1 MNLKLR
7 VLSIAVLVVYSAV
20 AAGAQRKSQAE
31 STEWISLCSKCLSP
45 SVASKSGFGTANAV
59 AEGKVTL
66 ADAKQWCASWEP
78 DSKAC
83 PKEQL
88 TNEKDQAYRVSANCK
103 AGKLTSFDG
112 LSYTYAGVWNNDDIG
127 GGRPKFRGSDGKI
140 VGRDNASGGLTLAA
154 NWELLCSTAV
164 PGKAAVMPASV
175 AATRTVDA
183 CSGKQHCDSNR
194 AFSAEILQLSDAFV
208 GNTRH
213 HLVKLNVRFT
223 NLTDRPLTLGY
234 VNYTSS
240 MTDNLGNAYI
250 WGRPGT
256 HDISAQ
262 GIGVVERRSANAQ
275 FVLSPG
281 ESRNA
286 LFQVVRYN
294 AGRNATGR
302 SFNYNVTIA
311 ELERSAANQV
321 RSRNQYSMSF
331 PQLTLGR

>member
-1 MNLKLR
+1 MNSKRLGI
-7 VLSIAVLVVYSAV
+7 SIAVLAV
-20 AAGAQRKSQAE
+20 CVCMVAGAQRKNQAE

-78 DSKAC
+78 DNKAC
-83 PKEQL
+83 SKEQL
-88 TNEKDQAYRVSANCK
+88 TNEKGQTYRISANCT
-103 AGKLTSFDG
+103 AGKITSVDG
-112 LSYTYAGVWNNDDIG
+112 SSYTYAGVWNNDDIG
-127 GGRPKFRGSDGKI
+127 GGRPKFRSSEGKV
-140 VGRDNASGGLTLAA
+140 VGRDNASGGLDLAA
-154 NWELLCSTAV
+154 NWELLCPRSGVMKTAAKSV
-164 PGKAAVMPASV
+164 PV
-175 AATRTVDA
+175 ATAPKIDA
-183 CSGKQHCDSNR
+183 CNGKQRCDSNKV
-194 AFSAEILQLSDAFV
+194 FSAEVLQLSDAFV
-208 GNTRH
+208 GTTRH

-223 NLTDRPLTLGY
+223 NLTEKPIILGY

-262 GIGVVERRSANAQ
+262 GIGVVERLSANTQ

-294 AGRNATGR
+294 SGRSAIGR
-302 SFNYNVTIA
+302 SFNYSVTIA

-321 RSRNQYSMSF
+321 RSRDQYSLSF
-331 PQLTLGR
+331 SSLMLGR